1 VEDPVERVYEY
12 TNGMGAD
19 AVVEASG
26 AAGTLQT
33 ALEIMRDRGIVELL
47 GWRTEESSF
56 EFGDLYFKEGTV
68 IATRA
73 IGPDP
78 GIPYSYVR
86 WGYDQ
91 SLRLVVDMMADGRL
105 KADFH
110 EPARFSYKDIKQV
123 YDQIHTEPTSIGL
136 QAVLIW
142 K

>member
-1 VEDPVERVYEY
+1 
-12 TNGMGAD
+12 
-19 AVVEASG
+19 
-26 AAGTLQT
+26 
-33 ALEIMRDRGIVELL
+33 MRDRGSVELL

-56 EFGDLYFKEGTV
+56 EFGDLYFKEGTI

-91 SLRLVVDMMADGRL
+91 SLRLAVDMIADGRL
-105 KADFH
+105 KADFF
-110 EPARFSYKDIKQV
+110 EPARFSYKDIRQV
-123 YDQIHTEPTSIGL
+123 YDQIHRNPTSIGL
-136 QAVLIW
+136 QAILIW